1 MRRILSGPAVMALAV
16 ASALAGPSVPLK
28 QVVLFTSGVGYFE
41 RAASV
46 NNVETAELSFTVSQI
61 NDVIKSMVLIDPS
74 GGSVSA
80 VTYDSQDPVEKTLKS
95 FSVDLSDNPSMY
107 ALLNRLRGA
116 ALRIKTTGQDWEG
129 RVLGAERKQ
138 VLQDGKTV
146 ETIDILNL
154 SGADG
159 VRSVPLGEIQKI
171 EVLDP
176 SISGDIQRALETLST
191 SLDRNKKGL
200 RLTFSG
206 KGRREVRVGYM
217 IETPV
222 WKTSYRLVI
231 EDKSLFL
238 QGWAHVEN
246 TTDEDWRDVKLSLV
260 SGRPLSFVQDL
271 YSPIYIQRPVVQPE
285 TYAAVAPPSYEGVF
299 AEAFEAETPAP
310 MVAMAPRERMAR
322 APAAPARGMKALGV
336 GAADLAGGGIQ
347 AAAEG
352 REAGELFE
360 YGIRDPVSI
369 ARQQSAMIPIVN
381 DTIKGEPVSIYNQ
394 GVNDKNP
401 LNGVELD
408 NSSKVFLMHG
418 PVTVFEKG
426 IYAGDARLSDT
437 RPGEK
442 KLISY
447 ALDLACD
454 VKVERDQK
462 PEEIVSLKIN
472 RGTLLVERKL
482 VSDTAFKL
490 SSKRTAPRKAIVEA
504 PVNSGWNLVEPKE
517 APEKTADL
525 YRFRLDLPPGK
536 TTTLNLREQRIV
548 SQAMALTSLDVRQ
561 IELYLRQK
569 VISAKM
575 KDALKRLADMQGRLV
590 DVRRQKE
597 AFEKKRGDIVQDQER
612 IRQNM
617 RTVDRNSESYS
628 RWERKLSQQEDQL
641 DGILEEIEKLIA
653 DERAKQAEMEEYIA
667 GLNAE

>member
-1 MRRILSGPAVMALAV
+1 MKRILSGLAVMALVV
-16 ASALAGPSVPLK
+16 ASVSAAPSVPLK

-41 RAASV
+41 RAAEV
-46 NNVETAELSFTVSQI
+46 NNVETAELSFTVDQI
-61 NDVIKSMVLIDPS
+61 NDVIKSMVLIDAS

-107 ALLNRLRGA
+107 ALLNRLRGV
-116 ALRIKTTGQDWEG
+116 ALKIKTTGQDWEG

-171 EVLDP
+171 DVLDP
-176 SISGDIQRALETLST
+176 AISGDIQRALETLAS

-246 TTDEDWRDVKLSLV
+246 TTDEDWTGVKLSLV

-285 TYAAVAPPSYEGVF
+285 TYASVAPPSYEGVF
-299 AEAFEAETPAP
+299 AEAVADFAMPAEAVAPGAMKLARAPAP
-310 MVAMAPRERMAR
+310 MVAASRMA
-322 APAAPARGMKALGV
+322 GV
-336 GAADLAGGGIQ
+336 GAADLAGGGVR

-360 YGIRDPVSI
+360 YGIRDAVSI
-369 ARQQSAMIPIVN
+369 PRQQSAMIPIVN

-401 LNGVELD
+401 LNGVEIE

-454 VKVERDQK
+454 AKVERDQK
-462 PEEIVSLKIN
+462 PEEIVSLKAS
-472 RGTLLVERKL
+472 RGTLFVQRRL
-482 VSDTAFKL
+482 VSETAFKL
-490 SSKRTAPRKAIVEA
+490 SSKRAAPRKAILEA
-504 PVNSGWNLVEPKE
+504 PINPGWDLVEPKE

-525 YRFRLDLPPGK
+525 YRFRLDLAPGK
-536 TTTLNLREQRIV
+536 TTTLNMREQRIM
-548 SQAMALTSLDVRQ
+548 SQAMALTSLDVRA
-561 IELYLRQK
+561 IEMYLAQR

-575 KDALKRLADMQGRLV
+575 KEALKKLADMQGRLT
-590 DVRRQKE
+590 DIRRRKE
-597 AFEKKRGDIVQDQER
+597 ALEKKRNDIAQDQER

-641 DGILEEIEKLIA
+641 DGILAEIEKLIA
-653 DERAKQAEMEEYIA
+653 EERAAQEAMESYLA
-667 GLNAE
+667 GLDVE